1 MQRHQVRCL
10 DPILALHL
18 ADHELGIAADDVA
31 FRARSSSYLVDV
43 LEEKDERDVLGNVVA
58 SQGTRWRL
66 QVGDLADDLVV
77 TDGERRFHPAFR
89 PELVPRAG
97 AIKIATNPVPVCS
110 VHDPRSTP
118 QGLELRCRLA
128 HKGISAFGV
137 RRSAEGPTTLGY
149 LEPDFGEKVE
159 AARSRPPLEKVG
171 PSRSTRSRRPGRNIR
186 RRNTPGPWARETR
199 VPAKRPMH
207 GTVPCYLLLLG
218 SRQVHIFSL
227 PQARR
232 WRKGRRARTRCCTK
246 PWNPP

>member
-97 AIKIATNPVPVCS
+97 AIKIATNPVPVGS
-110 VHDPRSTP
+110 VHDPSSTP
-118 QGLELRCRLA
+118 QGLELGCRLA
-128 HKGISAFGV
+128 HKGISALV
-137 RRSAEGPTTLGY
+137 SAEVRKDPRPLGY
-149 LEPDFGEKVE
+149 LEPDLVKKVE
-159 AARSRPPLEKVG
+159 AARSRPPLEKAG
-171 PSRSTRSRRPGRNIR
+171 SSRSTRSRRPRRNIR
-186 RRNTPGPWARETR
+186 RRNTPGPWSRETR
-199 VPAKRPMH
+199 VPAKRPRC
-207 GTVPCYLLLLG
+207 GTVPCFLL
-218 SRQVHIFSL
+218 
-227 PQARR
+227 
-232 WRKGRRARTRCCTK
+232 
-246 PWNPP
+246 